1 MVDFSVQFNI
11 FAYGAIAL
19 LFVIM
24 LVGSVSAL
32 FIMHKRRFGAF
43 SVVHYIFSWLV
54 FIVALALTLLA
65 LDYRLQLIPI
75 DKAPFGI
82 PVVTEFLTLVFTTL
96 MTEITVYATLL
107 ASIFSLIVIPF
118 GWGERANFM
127 LPVMPADGDGYIEIT
142 DRSQIHC
149 APTEQENI
157 EETVEESVEEISENE
172 TVDEG
177 EWIAH
182 TAQEEQ
188 VEQPPARHEVD
199 FDEPVPQEEETSLE
213 EETPVYEPVVEQE
226 QAEEPTAEE
235 VVEEVEEQIEET
247 VEEVVEPIVEETETP
262 QETIEETEEPV
273 EELTEQTVEQEGKT
287 SLEEETH
294 ASEPVA
300 EEQTPIVTE
309 TVEEPVEVPA
319 PEQTPIV
326 EQSQEPVQTKK
337 EEVAPPQPTVIVVN
351 ERGEVLNPSGA
362 PVIIIKEQAPAP
374 IPEPKA
380 EEGKKRVRVK
390 SRASEMFKAYLSEK
404 STDEKHKLED
414 SIDHIVKNKKN

>member
-24 LVGSVSAL
+24 LVSSVSAL

-43 SVVHYIFSWLV
+43 SVIHYIFSWLA

-213 EETPVYEPVVEQE
+213 EETPAFEPVVEQE

-235 VVEEVEEQIEET
+235 VVDERLEETLVEEQE
-247 VEEVVEPIVEETETP
+247 ETP
-262 QETIEETEEPV
+262 QETEEEPVCENAEESV
-273 EELTEQTVEQEGKT
+273 EELTEQTVEQEEKT
-287 SLEEETH
+287 SLEEETP

-309 TVEEPVEVPA
+309 TVEQPVEVPA

-374 IPEPKA
+374 IPEPKE